1 MEVIVL
7 NYLSRTEMM
16 LGTEAVNT
24 LKKSSVIV
32 FGAGGVG
39 SYTIEALARCGIGRI
54 AVCDA
59 DTVSVTNINRQLIA
73 TVSNVGRKKTEVIK
87 ERILDINPNAVVET
101 FDFFFDESTLERIDL
116 SQYDF
121 VVDAIDSMDSKVLLI
136 CESHKL
142 KIKSISALSAGNK
155 LDPTRFQTADIYET
169 SICPIAKILRKK
181 LREKGI
187 ESHKVV
193 YSKEPPVELYKTDVD
208 DNGKKC
214 VGSISFVPS
223 VMGLIL
229 AKEVVLELI
238 ERV

>member
-1 MEVIVL
+1 ML
-7 NYLSRTEMM
+7 NYLSRSEML
-16 LGTEAVNT
+16 LGPDAVNT

-39 SYTIEALARCGIGRI
+39 SYTIEALARCGIGHI

-73 TVSNVGRKKTEVIK
+73 TVSSVGRKKTEVAR
-87 ERILDINPNAVVET
+87 ERILDINPDAIVET
-101 FDFFFDESTLERIDL
+101 FDFFFDETTINQIDL
-116 SQYDF
+116 SRYDF
-121 VVDAIDSMDSKVLLI
+121 IVDAIDSMESKVLLI
-136 CESHKL
+136 CEAHRL
-142 KIKSISALSAGNK
+142 NVKSVSALSAGNK
-155 LDPTRFQTADIYET
+155 LDPTQFETADIYET
-169 SICPIAKILRKK
+169 STCPIAKILRKK
-181 LREKGI
+181 LREKEI

-193 YSKEPPVELYKTDVD
+193 YSKESPVELYKTDVD

-229 AKEVVLELI
+229 AKETVFGLI
-238 ERV
+238 ERE